1 MTAWL
6 QRFFRIEENGSTLRR
21 EISGG
26 VVTFLTMS
34 YIVFVQP
41 AILSQAG
48 MDFGAVMMATC
59 LSAALA
65 SILMGVLANYP
76 VALAPGMGENFF
88 FTFTVVL
95 MLGIPWQQALG
106 MVFISGVLFVVL
118 TLLRVREK
126 FINAV
131 PESLK
136 HAIAAGIG
144 LLIGFIGLVDA
155 GIIVRNN
162 SGLMPL
168 TAAEGDLAA
177 GLQRFE
183 YASGALKLGDFS
195 LPATQ
200 LALVGLLLVSLLLVR
215 RVKGAILWGILATT
229 LVGILMGVVQWKG
242 LVAAPPSIAPT
253 FLKLSF
259 KGLFTFQVI
268 PVVIV
273 FFIMDFFDTI
283 GTLIGVSSRA
293 GLLENN
299 QLPRA
304 SRALMADAVGTVA
317 GAALGTSTVSSYIES
332 ASGVEEGSRT
342 GLSAVVAGLLFLL
355 AIFFSPLVAMVG
367 GGVAFSAAD
376 GLFLYPV
383 TAPVLIVVAVL
394 MLREMVHVKWDD
406 HSEAI
411 PAALTLVGMP
421 LTYSIADGLALG
433 FVSYTAIKLLAGRWR
448 DLNWIMVLVTIVFV
462 LRFVLIR
469 F

>member
-1 MTAWL
+1 MRAWL
-6 QRFFRIEENGSTLRR
+6 QHYFRIEENGSTLRR
-21 EISGG
+21 EVSGG

-34 YIVFVQP
+34 YIIFVQP
-41 AILSQAG
+41 AILAQAG

-65 SILMGVLANYP
+65 SMLMGLLANYP
-76 VALAPGMGENFF
+76 IAQAPGMGENFF
-88 FTFTVVL
+88 FTYTVVL

-106 MVFISGVLFVVL
+106 MVFISGVLFVAL
-118 TLLRVREK
+118 TLLRVRER

-131 PESLK
+131 PPSLK

-144 LLIGFIGLVDA
+144 LLIGFIGLADA

-162 SGLMPL
+162 SALAPL
-168 TAAEGDLAA
+168 AGAQGDLVA
-177 GLQRFE
+177 GLKRFE

-200 LALVGLLLVSLLLVR
+200 LAVIGLLIIALLLVR

-229 LVGILMGVVQWKG
+229 LVGLLMGVVEWRG
-242 LVAAPPSIAPT
+242 LVAAPPAMSPT
-253 FLKLSF
+253 FMQLSL
-259 KGLFTFQVI
+259 KGLFTFKVI

-293 GLLENN
+293 GLLRDN

-317 GAALGTSTVSSYIES
+317 GAVMGTSTVSSYIES
-332 ASGVEEGSRT
+332 AAGVEEGSRT
-342 GLSAVVAGLLFLL
+342 GLSAVVAGSLFVL

-367 GGVAFSAAD
+367 GGFALSATD

-383 TAPVLIVVAVL
+383 TAPVLIVVSVL
-394 MLREMVHVKWDD
+394 MLREMVKVKWDD

-411 PAALTLVGMP
+411 PAALTLVGIP

-433 FVSYTAIKLLAGRWR
+433 FIAYTAIKLLSGRWR
-448 DLNWIMVLVTIVFV
+448 DLNLILVLITMVFV